1 MSTTSTKTPPA
12 PAAPRARLAPGGLR
26 ASVAAHLAASPGEE
40 FTVTQVARALSA
52 SGGAVG
58 NALMALAAAGCARM
72 CGEMPR
78 RFRATGRT
86 AAVASTTP
94 VTGPARARVAKP
106 AKKTGARKPAAAAG
120 TAPASVPKAPA
131 AVAKLADMPKPGP
144 ITRPN
149 GQAYHPRELGGH
161 PDVNVLRALRSAG
174 IPAMLY
180 GPPGTG
186 KTSMIEA
193 AFDDLITVAGDNETS
208 VGDLLGEY
216 TQNPDG
222 TYSFVQGP
230 VVRAM
235 CEGRALLI
243 DDATLIDANVL
254 AALYSCLDGR
264 REVVIKAHKG
274 EVVTAAE
281 GFYVCAGHN
290 PGAHGAVLTEALAS
304 RFYFTV
310 EVSSDWDVAK
320 HLGVAPKAITVAKN
334 LAKRATA
341 GEVTWHPN
349 LRELLGFAKVAEVL
363 GEQIAFQNLIG
374 SAPVEDR
381 DTVAQVVSAVIG
393 RPVAPLALGPRI

>member
-1 MSTTSTKTPPA
+1 MSTTPTTATIPGT
-12 PAAPRARLAPGGLR
+12 AAGVRLAPGALR
-26 ASVAAHLAASPGEE
+26 ANVAAFLAASPSDD
-40 FTVTQVARALSA
+40 FTVSQVANALSAA

-58 NALMALAAAGCARM
+58 NALMALAAAGCAQM
-72 CGEMPR
+72 TSETPR
-78 RFRATGRT
+78 RFRATGST
-86 AAVASTTP
+86 AAIASIAP
-94 VTGPARARVAKP
+94 VTGPAPGRVTPTKTAREKP
-106 AKKTGARKPAAAAG
+106 ATAADAG
-120 TAPASVPKAPA
+120 HA
-131 AVAKLADMPKPGP
+131 AVKLADMPKPGP

-149 GQAYHPRELGGH
+149 GQTYHPRDLGGH

-186 KTSMIEA
+186 KTSMVEA
-193 AFDDLITVAGDNETS
+193 AFGDLITVAGDNETS

-216 TQNPDG
+216 AQNPDG
-222 TYSFVQGP
+222 TYSFVHGP

-235 CEGRALLI
+235 REGRALLI

-264 REVVIKAHKG
+264 REIVIKAHKG
-274 EVVTAAE
+274 EVVTAAD

-320 HLGVAPKAITVAKN
+320 HLGVAPKAVTIAKN
-334 LAKRATA
+334 LAKRAAA

-349 LRELLGFAKVAEVL
+349 LRELLGFAKVADVL
-363 GEQIAFQNLIG
+363 GEEIAFQNLIG
-374 SAPVEDR
+374 SAPIEDR
-381 DTVAQVVSAVIG
+381 DTVAQVVSAAIG
-393 RPVAPLALGPRI
+393 RPIAPLALGPRI

>member
-1 MSTTSTKTPPA
+1 M
-12 PAAPRARLAPGGLR
+12 
-26 ASVAAHLAASPGEE
+26 
-40 FTVTQVARALSA
+40 TQVARALSA

-58 NALMALAAAGCARM
+58 NALMALAVTGYARM
-72 CGEMPR
+72 TSESPR
-78 RFRATGRT
+78 RFRATELT
-86 AAVASTTP
+86 AAVASAAP
-94 VTGPARARVAKP
+94 VAGPAPARRAKP
-106 AKKTGARKPAAAAG
+106 VKKAAAKKPAAAAS
-120 TAPASVPKAPA
+120 TAPALTPTAPA
-131 AVAKLADMPKPGP
+131 TVLKLADMPKPGP

-149 GQAYHPRELGGH
+149 GQTYHPRVLSGH
-161 PDVNVLRALRSAG
+161 PDVNVLRALRNAG

-186 KTSMIEA
+186 KTSMVEA

-222 TYSFVQGP
+222 TYSFAYGP

-235 CEGRALLI
+235 REGRALLI

-264 REVVIKAHKG
+264 QEVVIKAHKG
-274 EVVTAAE
+274 EVVTAAD

-290 PGAHGAVLTEALAS
+290 PGAHGAILTEALAS

-310 EVSSDWDVAK
+310 KVSSDWDVAT
-320 HLGVAPKAITVAKN
+320 HLGVAPTAITVAKN
-334 LAKRATA
+334 LAKQAAA

-363 GEQIAFQNLIG
+363 GEQIAFANLVG

-381 DTVAQVVSAVIG
+381 DTVAQVVSAAIG
-393 RPVAPLALGPRI
+393 RPVAALALGTRI

>member
-1 MSTTSTKTPPA
+1 MSTTHTTT
-12 PAAPRARLAPGGLR
+12 AAPMRLAPGALR
-26 ASVAAHLAASPGEE
+26 ANIAALLSASPDDE

-58 NALMALAAAGCARM
+58 NALMALAAKGCARM
-72 CGEMPR
+72 TGETPR
-78 RFRATGRT
+78 RFSATDSTAVAAVGAPAPRPVPAPRPRPAEPSMPPKPRT
-86 AAVASTTP
+86 ASPKSAAS
-94 VTGPARARVAKP
+94 A
-106 AKKTGARKPAAAAG
+106 
-120 TAPASVPKAPA
+120 APAV
-131 AVAKLADMPKPGP
+131 VRLADMPKPSP

-149 GQAYHPRELGGH
+149 GQTYHPRDLGGH

-174 IPAMLY
+174 VPAMLY

-186 KTSMIEA
+186 KTSMVEA
-193 AFDDLITVAGDNETS
+193 AFGDLITVSGDNDTT

-222 TYSFVQGP
+222 TYSFVYGP

-235 CEGRALLI
+235 REGRALLV

-264 REVVIKAHKG
+264 REIVIKAHKG

-281 GFYVCAGHN
+281 GFYVIAGHN

-304 RFYFTV
+304 RFIFTV

-320 HLGVAPKAITVAKN
+320 HLGVAPKAITIAKN
-334 LAKRATA
+334 LAKRAAA

-363 GEQIAFQNLIG
+363 GEGIAFANLIG
-374 SAPVEDR
+374 SAPAEDR
-381 DTVAQVVSAVIG
+381 ETVAQVVSAVTG
-393 RPVAPLALGPRI
+393 RTVTPLALGPRI